1 LRRRSLQR
9 RESLLRNTIPGALN
23 LTKPADLLAKLEHE
37 VGALT
42 ADRGNSYAAINAL
55 RDAYH
60 LREWIWH
67 DRLEH
72 DASLQE
78 VIMGTSGG
86 ENAWNTWISQ
96 NFSDFQLI
104 RLCNSSKHFQDG
116 TSMRTTTHRGGFDG
130 PVAVFDNPHSG
141 FDDNGFHVQIDGGR
155 VFAMIDLLPSARD
168 FRLQL
173 FSQFRQIV

>member
-1 LRRRSLQR
+1 M
-9 RESLLRNTIPGALN
+9 PGALN

-42 ADRGNSYAAINAL
+42 VDRGDSYAAINAL

-72 DASLQE
+72 DASLQV
-78 VIMGTSGG
+78 VIMGASGG
-86 ENAWNTWISQ
+86 KDAWNTWINQ
-96 NFSDFQLI
+96 NFSDFRLI
-104 RLCNSSKHFQDG
+104 RALCNGSKHFQDG
-116 TSMRTTTHRGGFDG
+116 RSMRTTTHHGGFDG
-130 PVAVFDNPHSG
+130 PVAFFDNLHSG

-155 VFAMIDLLPSARD
+155 VVAMIDLLPRARD
-168 FRLQL
+168 FWRQL
-173 FSQFRQIV
+173 FSQFPQIA